1 MQSMKAVRIHSYG
14 GREVLVYED
23 APMPQPG
30 EGEVLVRVAA
40 SSVNPFDCAARSGYV
55 VDYYPYAFPAIAGLD
70 VAGVIE
76 STGSSANGFA
86 AGDAVYGRANPAKNG
101 AYAEFIALPASQI
114 AHNPAR
120 STISKRRLSRM
131 WLHRHGSAHQY
142 RQHLSRANCTHP
154 RCGRRRGHLRRAV
167 R

>member
-30 EGEVLVRVAA
+30 EGEVLVRIAA
-40 SSVNPFDCAARSGYV
+40 SSVNPFDCAARSGYM
-55 VDYYPYAFPAIAGLD
+55 VDYYQYTFPRPGLD

-76 STGSSANGFA
+76 STGSSANGFSR
-86 AGDAVYGRANPAKNG
+86 GDAVYGRANPAKNG
-101 AYAEFIALPASQI
+101 AYAEYIALPASQI
-114 AHNPAR
+114 AHKPRTLDYLQAA
-120 STISKRRLSRM
+120 SVPHVAAFGM
-131 WLHRHGSAHQY
+131 AGAHQY
-142 RQHLSRANCTHP
+142 RKHLSRANCTHP